1 VEKGVIERMEQ
12 GVVAGY
18 QVQDIAVSLFFGK
31 DHPVDSNEAA
41 FRTAASR
48 CFRDIFKQA
57 KPTLLEPIMHLE
69 VTVPADKLGDVSSD
83 LNTRRGRMEG
93 IDSLPGGQQV
103 VQARAPLAELMTYS
117 RTLSSL
123 TGGQGSY
130 TMEFSHYEMVPPME
144 QQKIV
149 AAAQLAKE
157 EE

>member
-1 VEKGVIERMEQ
+1 VEKGILERMEKGVI
-12 GVVAGY
+12 AGY
-18 QVQDIAVSLFFGK
+18 QIQDVAVELFFGK

-41 FRTAASR
+41 FRTAGSM
-48 CFRDIFKQA
+48 CMRDIFKQA
-57 KPTLLEPIMHLE
+57 KPVLLEPIMRLE
-69 VTVPADKLGDVSSD
+69 VTVPGEKLGDITSD

-93 IDSLPGGQQV
+93 MDSLPGGLQV
-103 VQARAPLAELMTYS
+103 VKARAPLAELMTYS

-130 TMEFSHYEMVPPME
+130 SMEFSHYETVPPNE